1 MSAFAVGPPQYGGGR
16 MSMSQR
22 LTHAVA
28 DHRGRVEMPA
38 YAVMVEAVTNGIFWH
53 SFSEPVGTVQ
63 SWLSLTAGAPVEV
76 NQRLLASS
84 ELLHRDDAHGIT
96 TVHITNDGHDVVCA
110 GVARCVLVGRTS
122 AALTAIKAAGPTE
135 ADDLVPD
142 AAAVAIMPPPI
153 DPGLDGKQIL
163 SAISDGRMSAGPICQ
178 LLSAT
183 VTSSE
188 ERTRMTVSPQPWM
201 ANPLGAMQ
209 GGVMAAIVGQAC
221 SLAGQLHTGPGQQ
234 YSLADLTVYY
244 FRSPPVDDGAL
255 TVVTAPDRIGRRL
268 GTVSATMTGSDG
280 VLFAR
285 ATASIRYH

>member
-53 SFSEPVGTVQ
+53 SFSEPIGTVQ

-110 GVARCVLVGRTS
+110 AWPVAFSS
-122 AALTAIKAAGPTE
+122 AA
-135 ADDLVPD
+135 
-142 AAAVAIMPPPI
+142 
-153 DPGLDGKQIL
+153 
-163 SAISDGRMSAGPICQ
+163 
-178 LLSAT
+178 
-183 VTSSE
+183 
-188 ERTRMTVSPQPWM
+188 
-201 ANPLGAMQ
+201 
-209 GGVMAAIVGQAC
+209 
-221 SLAGQLHTGPGQQ
+221 
-234 YSLADLTVYY
+234 
-244 FRSPPVDDGAL
+244 PV
-255 TVVTAPDRIGRRL
+255 R
-268 GTVSATMTGSDG
+268 
-280 VLFAR
+280 
-285 ATASIRYH
+285 H